1 MQYVAPIRDIQ
12 FVMHELLDSQS
23 HYSKLSAYAELDTD
37 TINSYLE
44 ATADFAQSVIAPLN
58 RTGDIEGCQFNHGV
72 VTTPTGL
79 RRPMHNTASLVFLRS
94 MLSLSLVAWACQYHY
109 QVRSVR

>member
-44 ATADFAQSVIAPLN
+44 AAADFAQSVIAPLN

-72 VTTPTGL
+72 VTTPTGFKEAYAQYCEL
-79 RRPMHNTASLVFLRS
+79 GFLRS
-94 MLSLSLVAWACQYHY
+94 MLSLSLVAWAYQYHY